1 MPTPNSKTPKIV
13 GKDELSH
20 LVAAKAHVEVKEA
33 DAMLDA
39 LMETIQ
45 EQVAKGR
52 QVRLIGFGSWR
63 LRAVSAR
70 TIKSIR
76 GGTPIHIPAGKRVS
90 FSAGSLLAKAAKAP
104 TPMKKAVPAK
114 VAAPVKKTSGD
125 QQLLKKTTK

>member
-1 MPTPNSKTPKIV
+1 MPTPNSKTSKIV

-20 LVAAKAHVEVKEA
+20 LIAAKAHVEVKEA

-39 LMETIQ
+39 LTETIR

-90 FSAGSLLAKAAKAP
+90 FSTGSLLAEAAKPSAA
-104 TPMKKAVPAK
+104 TKKASTPQHHTKKPAK
-114 VAAPVKKTSGD
+114 
-125 QQLLKKTTK
+125 

>member
-1 MPTPNSKTPKIV
+1 MPTSHSMTPTIV

-33 DAMLDA
+33 DAMLNA
-39 LMETIQ
+39 LMETIR

-63 LRAVSAR
+63 LRAVAAR

-76 GGTPIHIPAGKRVS
+76 GGTPIRIPAGKRVR
-90 FSAGSLLAKAAKAP
+90 FSAGSLLAEAAKAP
-104 TPMKKAVPAK
+104 TSGKKASTAQRT
-114 VAAPVKKTSGD
+114 VKKATR
-125 QQLLKKTTK
+125 

>member
-1 MPTPNSKTPKIV
+1 MPTPNAKTPTIV

-20 LVAAKAHVEVKEA
+20 LVAAKAHVDVKEA

-39 LMETIQ
+39 LMETIR

-52 QVRLIGFGSWR
+52 QVRLMGFGSWR

-90 FSAGSLLAKAAKAP
+90 FSTGSQLAEAAKAP
-104 TPMKKAVPAK
+104 
-114 VAAPVKKTSGD
+114 APVKKASASHKP
-125 QQLLKKTTK
+125 LKKATK